1 GDIQTGWGG
10 AVYCASATGS
20 FEHCTF
26 RDNQS
31 DQADGLYIS
40 TEWADG
46 TGTGSRIEIKN
57 SILWNRLVI
66 KNSTVEVSY
75 SDTLEPIGGPGNL
88 SLDPRF
94 TEAAIPGSPT
104 FDYRIKLESPCID
117 AATDSEVAA
126 DIEGNPRP
134 VDVLG
139 RGNDSGFDMGC
150 YEFQLKKSDLT
161 RDGKVDAEDLLM
173 FQEEWMREE
182 E

>member
-1 GDIQTGWGG
+1 LWIESSNTMDSITGAGNFSNDPQFLENW
-10 AVYCASATGS
+10 SP
-20 FEHCTF
+20 
-26 RDNQS
+26 DNP
-31 DQADGLYIS
+31 
-40 TEWADG
+40 
-46 TGTGSRIEIKN
+46 SR
-57 SILWNRLVI
+57 
-66 KNSTVEVSY
+66 SY
-75 SDTLEPIGGPGNL
+75 LLKPN
-88 SLDPRF
+88 
-94 TEAAIPGSPT
+94 
-104 FDYRIKLESPCID
+104 SPCID